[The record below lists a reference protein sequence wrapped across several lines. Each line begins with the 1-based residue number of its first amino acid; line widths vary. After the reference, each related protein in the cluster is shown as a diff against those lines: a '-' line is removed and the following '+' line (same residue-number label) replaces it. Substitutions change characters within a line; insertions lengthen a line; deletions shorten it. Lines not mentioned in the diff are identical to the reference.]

1 MLFVR
6 SRRILVVWMAY
17 TIVYF
22 VVLLFIKLEFKISK
36 NGLSPNGDA
45 SFIKFFNPDLDPD
58 LEKVL

>member
-1 MLFVR
+1 
-6 SRRILVVWMAY
+6 MAY